1 MARRPRRSLGPHGRR
16 PPVTAARRR
25 WWDDAGHHWEVRA
38 RIERIVEP
46 AVLAVLRQGDAHG
59 YELAGTLA
67 SILPDETL
75 DLGNL
80 YRLLRSLEDEGLVR
94 SRWRD
99 DLPGRTKRTYELTAD
114 GEAVLGV
121 WTTAPERAQRTIDDL
136 VARAGE

>member
-1 MARRPRRSLGPHGRR
+1 
-16 PPVTAARRR
+16 
-25 WWDDAGHHWEVRA
+25 VRA
-38 RIERIVEP
+38 RIKRIVEP

-59 YELAGTLA
+59 YELAETLA
-67 SILPDETL
+67 SILPDETI

-121 WTTAPERAQRTIDDL
+121 WTTALERARRTIDDL
-136 VARAGE
+136 VARTGD